1 MKYHFISVAGTGMGS
16 AAGLLKV
23 AGHQIK
29 GSDEEIYPPMST
41 LLADR
46 EIEVLSPFSETN
58 LDWNP
63 DEVIVGNVC
72 RWNHLE
78 VETARKKGLSMT
90 SFPEVL
96 GRKVLAGGETI
107 VVAGTHGKTTTT
119 TMLSFLLDKAG
130 KKPGWLIGGVPK
142 DLDISFQLPGS
153 DLFVI
158 EGDEYDTAFF
168 DKNPKFLHYRPKG
181 VVLTG
186 IEFDHADIYD
196 DFNQIKKQFQRLRN
210 ILPPAGTF
218 LVSANCATAMELIS
232 RGPGEAY
239 GLESDGEPQWK
250 ASSID
255 YDHQGTDFVLSH
267 CGRELGKFHLNMMGE
282 HNLRNCVA
290 ALAMALIYGIS
301 SEQLVAILPEFS
313 GVKKRQEIIEETN
326 GSVIMED
333 FAHHPTA
340 VKETLK
346 GLKSM
351 KCSRI
356 IAVFEPRSATSRRK
370 IFQKPYAEAFDD
382 VEIVLI
388 KSPHDQSR
396 INSEDRFS
404 SRQLAADLQAKGK
417 KSETF
422 ATVNSIVTRLLEII
436 ESGDLIVFFS
446 SGSFGGISRKFAD
459 EYKKS
464 RIEKGLNSDE

>member
-29 GSDEEIYPPMST
+29 GSDEAIYPPMSI

-46 EIEVLSPFSETN
+46 EIEVMSPFSESN

-72 RWNHLE
+72 RRNHLE
-78 VETARKKGLSMT
+78 VEAAREKRLPLT

-96 GRKVLAGGETI
+96 GRQVLSEGETI
-107 VVAGTHGKTTTT
+107 VVAGTHGKTTTS

-130 KKPGWLIGGVPK
+130 VKPGWLIGGVPK
-142 DLDISFQLPGS
+142 DLDISFQLPGKQ
-153 DLFVI
+153 LFVI

-168 DKNPKFLHYRPKG
+168 DKNPKFLHYRPKA
-181 VVLTG
+181 VILTG

-196 DFNQIKKQFQRLRN
+196 DFDQVKRQFMRLRN
-210 ILPPAGTF
+210 ILPPTGPF
-218 LVSANCATAMELIS
+218 LVSANCSNAMELIC
-232 RGPGEAY
+232 RGRGEAY
-239 GLESDGEPQWK
+239 GLESDGDPQWK
-250 ASSID
+250 ASNID
-255 YDHQGTDFVLSH
+255 YNHRGTDFILSH
-267 CGRELGKFHLNMMGE
+267 CGRELGEFHLNMMGE

-290 ALAMALIYGIS
+290 ALSMALIYGVS
-301 SEQLVAILPEFS
+301 PGKLVEILPKFS
-313 GVKKRQEIIEETN
+313 GVKKRQEIIDEIN
-326 GSVIMED
+326 GFIVMED

-351 KCSRI
+351 NCKRI

-370 IFQKPYAEAFDD
+370 IFQLPYAEAFDD
-382 VEIVLI
+382 VETVLI
-388 KSPHDQSR
+388 KTPHDQSR
-396 INSEDRFS
+396 IDPEQRFS
-404 SRQLAADLQAKGK
+404 SEKLAADLQAQGK

-422 ATVNSIVTRLLEII
+422 ATVDSIVARLLETIQ
-436 ESGDLIVFFS
+436 SGDLVVFFS
-446 SGSFGGISRKFAD
+446 SGSFGGISRKLVD
-459 EYKKS
+459 EYKKN
-464 RIEKGLNSDE
+464 RERFE